1 MMPARPANRSRERRA
16 VLLVLDSLG
25 IGAAPDAARF
35 GDVGADT
42 FGHVA
47 EACAAGRASH
57 GRSGPLAIPRLAALG
72 LVHASELATG
82 VRAAGFEFL
91 PDPIAAW
98 GAARERSTGKD
109 TTSGHWE
116 MTGLPV
122 LFDWGYFSQREESM
136 PAKLLDELARRAHVP
151 GFLGNRHASGTQII
165 EDLGE
170 EHLRS
175 GRPIVYTSAD
185 SVLQICAHEEAFGLE
200 RLYSLCAVARE
211 LVDEYRIG
219 RVIARPFTGPRAGEF
234 RRTANR
240 HDYSVP
246 PTGPT
251 LLDALVAGG
260 GTVAGV
266 GKVPDIFA
274 NCGISRALKA
284 SGLAELMDVTTRAL
298 AESTDRSLVFTNL
311 VDFDQEYGHRR
322 DVAGYAR
329 ALETFDAM
337 LPALTGTMKGGD
349 LLILTADHG
358 NDPTWKGTDHT
369 REQVPV
375 LAYGPGIRAATLGR
389 RESFADIGQTL
400 AAWFGLP
407 PLAHGEAF
415 F

>member
-1 MMPARPANRSRERRA
+1 MMLVHPEKRSRERRA

-35 GDVGADT
+35 GDEGSDT

-47 EACAAGRASH
+47 EACAAGRASRA
-57 GRSGPLAIPRLAALG
+57 RSGPLAIPRLAALG
-72 LVHASELATG
+72 LAHASELATG
-82 VRAAGFEFL
+82 ARPAGFESL

-98 GAARERSTGKD
+98 GAACERSTGKD

-122 LFDWGYFSQREESM
+122 LFNWGYFSQREESV
-136 PAKLLDELARRAHVP
+136 PAKLLDELARRTHVP

-211 LVDEYRIG
+211 LVDEYCIG

-251 LLDALVAGG
+251 LLDVLVGDG

-274 NCGISRALKA
+274 NRGISRALKA
-284 SGLAELMDVTTRAL
+284 SGLPELMDVTTRAL
-298 AESTDRSLVFTNL
+298 VEGGDRSLVFTNL

-337 LPALTGTMKGGD
+337 LPVLTGTMKVGD

-375 LAYGPGIRAATLGR
+375 LAYGPGVKPATLGR

-400 AAWFGLP
+400 ATWFGLP
-407 PLAHGEAF
+407 PLAYGKALF
-415 F
+415 

>member
-1 MMPARPANRSRERRA
+1 MRRAHPVGRVSDRRA

-25 IGAAPDAARF
+25 IGASPDAARF
-35 GDVGADT
+35 GDQGADT
-42 FGHVA
+42 FGHIA
-47 EACAAGRASH
+47 KACAVGAADR
-57 GRSGPLAIPRLAALG
+57 GRSGPLLIPRLAALG
-72 LVHASELATG
+72 LAHASELATG
-82 VRAAGFEFL
+82 VRPAGFASL

-98 GAARERSTGKD
+98 GSACERSTGKD

-116 MTGLPV
+116 MTGQPV
-122 LFDWGYFSQREESM
+122 LFDWGYFTPKENSV
-136 PAKLLDELARRAHVP
+136 PAALLDELARRAGVP
-151 GFLGNRHASGTQII
+151 GFLGNCRASGTQII

-185 SVLQICAHEEAFGLE
+185 SVLQICAHEESFGLE
-200 RLYSLCAVARE
+200 RLYSLCAIARE

-246 PTGPT
+246 PHGPT
-251 LLDALVAGG
+251 LLDALVGDG
-260 GTVAGV
+260 GTVVGV

-274 NCGISRALKA
+274 HRGISRALKA
-284 SGLAELMDVTTRAL
+284 SGLAELMKVTTRAL
-298 AESTDRSLVFTNL
+298 ADGGDRSLVFTNL

-329 ALETFDAM
+329 ALESFDAM
-337 LPALTGTMKGGD
+337 LPAMMDCMKEGD
-349 LLILTADHG
+349 LLIMTADHG

-375 LAYGPGIRAATLGR
+375 LAYGPGIRPAPLGR

-400 AAWFGLP
+400 AGWLRLP
-407 PLAHGEAF
+407 PLAHGAAF